1 MIVALWLLSLL
12 TVGGITATLLHSVR
26 AADTLADPSAP
37 TAPSSEHQ
45 RPAFI
50 EPVLP
55 QPLIWL

>member
-12 TVGGITATLLHSVR
+12 TIGGITATLLHSVR
-26 AADTLADPSAP
+26 AADTLAEPSAP
-37 TAPSSEHQ
+37 TAPVSEHQ
-45 RPAFI
+45 QHTLI

>member
-12 TVGGITATLLHSVR
+12 TIGGITATLLHSVR
-26 AADTLADPSAP
+26 AADTLADLSAP
-37 TAPSSEHQ
+37 TAPLAEHQ
-45 RPAFI
+45 QPIFT